1 MFGRYPQAYFVSFL
15 IHGAVIALVVLLG
28 FYVGEH
34 QAEPTK
40 VFELVAGKGDNY
52 GATEAPALGIAGG
65 VGITTVDAP
74 VAPQPRPIEPIKVDI
89 AQPIVEPTPTPPQPT
104 PPEPPVAVEPVPVPV
119 PTPTPTPTP
128 KPKPPVKTPVK
139 KTIQTDFKK
148 LVQRTAD
155 RKAARLEAQYKKQE
169 AAQKKRESYE
179 QFQKEHGARATGEG
193 ISGGVVGGNPS
204 NKVGGAGGKA
214 LTREQQSLLDSY
226 FAMFKAR
233 LKENHLPPP
242 GVSDR
247 LEARVE
253 FFMSA
258 DGSIS
263 RVRILRSSGN
273 AEFDQSVLQAFAH
286 TRMPSRPDHHSD
298 IKEMTFKM
306 HDEDAG

>member
-74 VAPQPRPIEPIKVDI
+74 VAPQPTPIEPIKVDI

-139 KTIQTDFKK
+139 KPIQTDFKK

-214 LTREQQSLLDSY
+214 LTR
-226 FAMFKAR
+226 
-233 LKENHLPPP
+233 LKH
-242 GVSDR
+242 G
-247 LEARVE
+247 
-253 FFMSA
+253 
-258 DGSIS
+258 
-263 RVRILRSSGN
+263 
-273 AEFDQSVLQAFAH
+273 
-286 TRMPSRPDHHSD
+286 
-298 IKEMTFKM
+298 
-306 HDEDAG
+306 